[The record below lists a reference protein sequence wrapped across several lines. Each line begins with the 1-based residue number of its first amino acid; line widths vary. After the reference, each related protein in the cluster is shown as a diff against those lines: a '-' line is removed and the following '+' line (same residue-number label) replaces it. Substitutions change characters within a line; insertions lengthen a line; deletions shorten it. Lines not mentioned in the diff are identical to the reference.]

1 MITEQLLLPLAATG
15 IDLLLG
21 TGYVSDWS
29 VANDPSGLYSMV
41 TAIVDQRLDE
51 EREKWQQERTE
62 WQREKQEW
70 QREKLQWLKEKRQWQ
85 REKLQWLKE
94 KRQWQREKLQ
104 WLKEKRQWQR
114 HKQQWLKEKRQWQR
128 EKLQWLKEKRQW
140 QREKLQW
147 LKEKRQWQREKQ
159 SLQQAARTRSTPLE
173 KDTDSES
180 YHLHSRSDDTDYY
193 HILERALVQA
203 NQRVSEMEAE
213 VQALK
218 KADVNREQA
227 IVQAASTTF
236 IRWGRSVCPNSTR
249 LVYTGVVGGGGWS
262 QIGSSTTVPRS
273 PLDH

>member
-70 QREKLQWLKEKRQWQ
+70 QR
-85 REKLQWLKE
+85 
-94 KRQWQREKLQ
+94 
-104 WLKEKRQWQR
+104 
-114 HKQQWLKEKRQWQR
+114 HKQ
-128 EKLQWLKEKRQW
+128 
-140 QREKLQW
+140 QW